1 MNTMCFHSYKIPG
14 VVKFIEK
21 ESRIMAA
28 RIQGEKEVGNYTLK
42 GTEFQM
48 ERVVEIGCTQYERT
62 EHYWTFKND

>member
-1 MNTMCFHSYKIPG
+1 MNTVCFHSYKIPG

-42 GTEFQM
+42 GTEFQFSKM
-48 ERVVEIGCTQYERT
+48 ERVVAIGCTQYGRT
-62 EHYWTFKND
+62 